1 MFSYQDDDTDEEEC
15 APSLKSAVRDIDQAF
30 TRLGKNIVSV
40 FLPSNN
46 SSIKTKSSDL
56 STLITGTN
64 VADDESSQSQSNPAS
79 SKGKRPMRPASTNQ
93 PKGSSSRRQEPL
105 MSPVVPQ
112 GRSMTC
118 PPSPDSK
125 DNSSDA
131 RRLMPPPPIPQ
142 LPRQRPQR
150 EKLTTEQ
157 VVRVFIQMRLL

>member
-30 TRLGKNIVSV
+30 TRLGKNILFDCLS
-40 FLPSNN
+40 SNN

-64 VADDESSQSQSNPAS
+64 VADGESSQSQSYPAS

-131 RRLMPPPPIPQ
+131 RRLMPPPPIPP

-157 VVRVFIQMRLL
+157 AVRVFIQMRLL